1 MKKALARNPRPF
13 QKQCCVYEFF
23 NVWNTQTNPASK
35 IKAVKWVKKRIR
47 RPDKRI
53 IRAVSFT
60 LNNEVL

>member
-35 IKAVKWVKKRIR
+35 IKAVKWVKKELDDQI
-47 RPDKRI
+47 KE
-53 IRAVSFT
+53 
-60 LNNEVL
+60 LCWL